1 MKTRYFNYV
10 EISEDAVSVT
20 KTSDHP
26 SKLIDEI
33 VWYLDL
39 PEDLKTYTPL
49 LQSFSLGKPRAY
61 LTLDYVPGGT
71 LGESLIQGSRTRHE
85 WSGIL
90 ESLRLVLGS
99 FAAYTG
105 SLSRLHLYTMYIGKT
120 HQRLNTF
127 LLQSEWARE
136 AHKQGYYYL
145 NGRPVMSPTVMLQ
158 KGMKELIKLLDNPEI
173 TVMHGDFCLSNL
185 FYSAESGSVK
195 AIDPRGRFGIQ
206 TIYGDHRYDWAKL
219 RHSLTGYEHIVRGR
233 YEAAIHPGSIELKM
247 KQDPDITWMRNLLD
261 SWMPPQRLRSVRVI
275 EALLFLSMLPLHKE
289 DHMRQLAL
297 FAIGTELLEEILEG

>member
-1 MKTRYFNYV
+1 MKTRYFNHV
-10 EISEDAVSVT
+10 EFSNDGISVT
-20 KTSDHP
+20 KTSDLP

-39 PEDLKTYTPL
+39 PEELKQYTPHV
-49 LQSFSLGKPRAY
+49 QSFSLGKPRAY

-71 LGESLIQGSRTRHE
+71 LGDSLVEGSRSRQE
-85 WSGIL
+85 WSRIL
-90 ESLRLVLGS
+90 GSLRLVLGS
-99 FAAYTG
+99 FAAHTG

-136 AHKQGYYYL
+136 VHKQGYYYL
-145 NGRPVMSPTVMLQ
+145 NGRPVMSPTAILQ

-173 TVMHGDFCLSNL
+173 AVMHGDFCLSNL
-185 FYSAESGSVK
+185 FYSAEGDSVK

-219 RHSLTGYEHIVRGR
+219 RHSLTGYEHIVRGQ
-233 YEAAIHPGSIELKM
+233 YQAVILPGSIELEI
-247 KQDPDITWMRNLLD
+247 KQNLDLVWMRNLLD
-261 SWMPPQRLRSVRVI
+261 SWMQQDRLRSVRVI

-289 DHMRQLAL
+289 DHARQLAL
-297 FAIGTELLEEILEG
+297 FALGTKLLEDILEG